1 MSVLKSSLF
10 RSASLLT
17 VSQIL
22 ALLVSAVLVMILP
35 KFISVAD
42 YGYWKLFIL
51 YSGYVGLFHFGYSDG
66 LYIILGGKNL
76 SILNPAGIK
85 QQITVFLVFQ
95 LFFSA
100 AVLLFSLYYFQDYN
114 KMYVFTGVGIFLF
127 VENYHKLLS
136 FMLLSTNNAQSYAKS
151 VIIDKVFTLVLLLIA
166 VSALSL
172 DFTHVIIIYI
182 VCRLFSL
189 LYLMLMYRS
198 FLPKE
203 VNLKQFRIG
212 WEQIL
217 VNCRL
222 GIILTV
228 SNILGTLIL
237 ASGRLVVEF
246 SWSISSFAQISLAVS
261 LAFFIMSLI
270 SQVSLVLFPILCN
283 AEEQV
288 RKKIL
293 KDGSVIIGY
302 ISIAGFIFYFIT
314 HIFIK
319 FWLPAYAESLTYL
332 IYLFPIV
339 LFENKT
345 QILYTTY
352 CKSLNKLRLLL
363 NVNIL
368 VMVVAVILYFVA
380 AKIHS
385 IELILMTMFFVLM
398 LRSIIL
404 QLFLYRHFGLK
415 IDRYFYLE
423 VLFSVLFILVSR
435 YFSVQILFIFFVVA
449 LACFSG
455 IYLKDLKSIYF
466 NFKNRGNEI

>member
-10 RSASLLT
+10 RSAALLT

-42 YGYWKLFIL
+42 YGYWQLFIL

-66 LYIILGGKNL
+66 LYITMGGKNL
-76 SILNPAGIK
+76 SILKPAGIK
-85 QQITVFLVFQ
+85 QQITVFLFFQ

-100 AVLLFSLYYFQDYN
+100 AVLLFSFYYFQDYN

-127 VENYHKLLS
+127 IENYHKLLS

-151 VIIDKVFTLVLLLIA
+151 VIIDKVLTLALLFIA
-166 VSALSL
+166 VSTLSL
-172 DFTHVIIIYI
+172 NFIHVIIIYT

-198 FLPKE
+198 FLPKA

-212 WEQIL
+212 WAQIL

-293 KDGSVIIGY
+293 KDGSAIIGY

-314 HIFIK
+314 HFFIK

-352 CKSLNKLRLLL
+352 CKSINKLRLLL

-385 IELILMTMFFVLM
+385 IELILTTMFFVLM
-398 LRSIIL
+398 FRSIIL

-415 IDRYFYLE
+415 LDRYFYLE
-423 VLFSVLFILVSR
+423 IMFSVVFILVSR
-435 YFSVQILFIFFVVA
+435 YFSVQILFIFFVIA
-449 LACFSG
+449 LACFSV
-455 IYLKDLKSIYF
+455 IYWKDLKSIYF

>member
-1 MSVLKSSLF
+1 
-10 RSASLLT
+10 
-17 VSQIL
+17 
-22 ALLVSAVLVMILP
+22 
-35 KFISVAD
+35 
-42 YGYWKLFIL
+42 
-51 YSGYVGLFHFGYSDG
+51 
-66 LYIILGGKNL
+66 
-76 SILNPAGIK
+76 
-85 QQITVFLVFQ
+85 
-95 LFFSA
+95 
-100 AVLLFSLYYFQDYN
+100 
-114 KMYVFTGVGIFLF
+114 
-127 VENYHKLLS
+127 
-136 FMLLSTNNAQSYAKS
+136 MLLSTNNAKSYAKS

-166 VSALSL
+166 VSTLSL
-172 DFTHVIIIYI
+172 NFTHVIIIYI

-198 FLPKE
+198 FLPKA

-283 AEEQV
+283 AEDNV

-293 KDGSVIIGY
+293 KQGSVIIGY
-302 ISIAGFIFYFIT
+302 ISIAGFFFYFIT

-319 FWLPAYAESLTYL
+319 FWLPAYTESLTYL

-352 CKSLNKLRLLL
+352 CKSINKLRLLL

-385 IELILMTMFFVLM
+385 IELILTTMFFVLM

-423 VLFSVLFILVSR
+423 VLFSVAFILVSR
-435 YFSVQILFIFFVVA
+435 YFSVQILFIFFVIA
-449 LACFSG
+449 LACFSA

>member
-1 MSVLKSSLF
+1 
-10 RSASLLT
+10 
-17 VSQIL
+17 
-22 ALLVSAVLVMILP
+22 
-35 KFISVAD
+35 
-42 YGYWKLFIL
+42 
-51 YSGYVGLFHFGYSDG
+51 
-66 LYIILGGKNL
+66 
-76 SILNPAGIK
+76 
-85 QQITVFLVFQ
+85 
-95 LFFSA
+95 
-100 AVLLFSLYYFQDYN
+100 
-114 KMYVFTGVGIFLF
+114 
-127 VENYHKLLS
+127 
-136 FMLLSTNNAQSYAKS
+136 MLLSTNNAKSYAKS

-166 VSALSL
+166 VSTLSL
-172 DFTHVIIIYI
+172 NFTHAIIIYI

-198 FLPKE
+198 FLPQA

-283 AEEQV
+283 AEDNV

-293 KDGSVIIGY
+293 KQGSVIIGY
-302 ISIAGFIFYFIT
+302 ISIAGFFFYFIT

-319 FWLPAYAESLTYL
+319 FWLPAYTESLTYL

-352 CKSLNKLRLLL
+352 CKSINKLRLLL

-385 IELILMTMFFVLM
+385 IELILTTMFFVLM

-423 VLFSVLFILVSR
+423 VLFSVAFILVSR
-435 YFSVQILFIFFVVA
+435 YFSVQILFIFFVIA
-449 LACFSG
+449 LACFSA